1 MTKSPLPLEV
11 ENRTLKTRIAALE
24 ETHAFIAMYY
34 TLRVAERLHE
44 WRKTDEELGDQ
55 ESARAM
61 HLAYV
66 RVKEM
71 AEEFHAKSHV
81 GIGDI
86 T

>member
-1 MTKSPLPLEV
+1 MNQDQAQIAVLQRRLEEV
-11 ENRTLKTRIAALE
+11 EGA
-24 ETHAFIAMYY
+24 HAFLAMYY

-44 WRKTDEELGDQ
+44 WRKTDEELGDE

-61 HLAYV
+61 HLAYT
-66 RVKEM
+66 RVYEM
-71 AEEFHAKSHV
+71 AQEFHEQSPV